1 MKKWLNNVVKK
12 SAVLSHLKLIVFRK
26 KWRKYNAHNFTNAK
40 VSFDSKKVQVGK
52 GTYGDLDVRHFG
64 NNEEKLVIGNY
75 CSIAPE
81 SVFVLG
87 GEHNY
92 KSISSFPFG
101 TKYGLKE
108 NESIVKGP
116 IVVEDDVWIGFRSTI
131 MSGVTLGKG
140 CIVAAGA
147 VVTKDVPPYAI
158 VGGVPAKVIKYRF
171 SEEIISQ
178 LRALDYSKM
187 NPVIIREK
195 YKLLELDVTD
205 ENIETIYDSLKEGL

>member
-1 MKKWLNNVVKK
+1 MKKHINDLVKK
-12 SAVLSHLKLIVFRK
+12 SAVLSHLKLIYFRK
-26 KWRKYNAHNFTNAK
+26 KWRRQNRHNFTNAK

-64 NNEEKLVIGNY
+64 SNEEKLIIGNY

-81 SVFVLG
+81 TIFVLG

-101 TKYGLKE
+101 TKYGLRA
-108 NESIVKGP
+108 NESMVKGP
-116 IVVEDDVWIGFRSTI
+116 IILEDDVWVGFRSTI
-131 MSGVTLGKG
+131 MSGVTLGRG

-171 SEEIISQ
+171 SEKMIEKLSSVKFDILSEEKIKECFDELSANCDDIEVDALIS
-178 LRALDYSKM
+178 KI
-187 NPVIIREK
+187 NGE
-195 YKLLELDVTD
+195 
-205 ENIETIYDSLKEGL
+205 